1 MNDIR
6 PTTRARRGVALLF
19 ALVTVALAS
28 VVALSYAKT
37 RDVTL
42 IAADALREAA
52 EARNAAKSG
61 LAIASA
67 MLDAGALPS
76 AADQGVLFADLPLGN
91 AHAAATLFDLE
102 TSLPATAYSR
112 GFNLVIAGASGS
124 LQSTATAV
132 GRIPAADAATLV
144 DVDLSEFA
152 LFATESIDIAPDA
165 ALARW
170 SNSPLA
176 ALREPIAIATAALN
190 PAHVRIGRD
199 ADAIDFVIGR
209 AAPIPTTSLAAD
221 EALADGHIAIP
232 DTLLLPASPMPP
244 ERLGATRDES
254 ITLDGVVQSS
264 TRSTTDIRIAPRASV
279 TVRGSVTIAADAD
292 FRIEPGARL
301 IVEGSLALL
310 VGDDFIIEGADIE
323 VAPGG
328 SLVAY
333 IGGDLEMES
342 AFVGPLRT
350 DASEGR
356 DATGLAAWDGGA
368 ERVIV
373 YSMQTDA
380 NCYDELASRWTIRGS
395 SVVKAT
401 LYAPTASIRMEG
413 TSALY
418 GRAAAQRIELASGSA
433 LFYDP
438 ALDDRQGFTATE
450 SGIYNGRGRVH
461 SAIRALTSLDPT
473 ALMQLAGA
481 LRGRVQ
487 SVARGHP
494 LLELSSDATLTA
506 ERIAAERQVAAAA
519 ELTSSIV
526 QSERNARRAG
536 NENGRE
542 DDDDNAD
549 ERSTR
554 SRRGS
559 APPRVLSVGGN
570 HSSDR

>member
-42 IAADALREAA
+42 IAADELREAA

-67 MLDAGALPS
+67 MLDAGVLPS
-76 AADQGVLFADLPLGN
+76 ASDHGVLFADLPLGN
-91 AHAAATLFDLE
+91 AHAAATLLDLE

-112 GFNLVIAGASGS
+112 GFNLVVAGASGS
-124 LQSTATAV
+124 LQSTSTAV

-152 LFATESIDIAPDA
+152 LFASESIDIAPDA

-170 SNSPLA
+170 SNSPFA
-176 ALREPIAIATAALN
+176 VLREPIAIATAALD

-199 ADAIDFVIGR
+199 ADAIDFVIGQ
-209 AAPIPTTSLAAD
+209 AAPIPTTSIAAD

-232 DTLLLPASPMPP
+232 DTLVLPAAPLPP
-244 ERLGATRDES
+244 ELLGATSADP

-310 VGDDFIIEGADIE
+310 VGDDLIIDGADIE

-333 IGGDLEMES
+333 IGGDLEMAS

-380 NCYDELASRWTIRGS
+380 NRGDELASRWTIRGS

-413 TSALY
+413 TSTLY

-438 ALDDRQGFTATE
+438 ALDDRQGFTATG

-461 SAIRALTSLDPT
+461 SAIRAFASLDPT
-473 ALMQLAGA
+473 ALVQLAHELGA
-481 LRGRVQ
+481 RVQ

-494 LLELSSDATLTA
+494 LLELSSDAAHTA
-506 ERIAAERQVAAAA
+506 ERIAAERQIAAAA
-519 ELTSSIV
+519 ERASSILRG
-526 QSERNARRAG
+526 ERIARRAG
-536 NENGRE
+536 NENGR
-542 DDDDNAD
+542 DDGDDD
-549 ERSTR
+549 ERSKST
-554 SRRGS
+554 RRGS